1 MITTN
6 LAITIAVV
14 VLSLITFK
22 GSDYFIRKIGI
33 RKNIIPKRIYYVSKV
48 MHFILV
54 IFAFMILAI
63 VWNVQLGGIMVFASS
78 IFAVIGVALFAQ
90 WSILS
95 NLTSSII
102 IFFTFPARVGDK
114 IKVIDG
120 DNSLSG
126 EIIEISLFQIEIL
139 DDDGNTILYPNNLFI
154 QKPVMKIKKEN
165 LNKELNKNDATTTNE
180 TI

>member
-1 MITTN
+1 MTTN
-6 LAITIAVV
+6 LILTAAIVI
-14 VLSLITFK
+14 LSLVIFK
-22 GSDYFIRKIGI
+22 GSNYFIKKIGI

-48 MHFILV
+48 MHFLWV
-54 IFAFMILAI
+54 IFALMALAI

-114 IKVIDG
+114 IKIIDG
-120 DNSLSG
+120 DNSLVG
-126 EIIEISLFQIEIL
+126 EIVEISLFQIEIL

-154 QKPVMKIKKEN
+154 QKPIMKIKKETKVVEN
-165 LNKELNKNDATTTNE
+165 STPS
-180 TI
+180 I

>member
-6 LAITIAVV
+6 L
-14 VLSLITFK
+14 VLTLIIIIISLIIFK
-22 GSDYFIRKIGI
+22 SSDYFIKKIGK
-33 RKNIIPKRIYYVSKV
+33 RKKIIAKRVYYVSKV
-48 MHFILV
+48 MHFLWV
-54 IFAFMILAI
+54 IFAFMALAI

-126 EIIEISLFQIEIL
+126 EIVEISLFQIEIL
-139 DDDGNTILYPNNLFI
+139 DDEGNTILYPNNLFI
-154 QKPVMKIKKEN
+154 QKPIMKIKKET
-165 LNKELNKNDATTTNE
+165 KPTVK

>member
-1 MITTN
+1 MMTTN
-6 LAITIAVV
+6 FMFTVGLFVLTIVISK
-14 VLSLITFK
+14 L
-22 GSDYFIRKIGI
+22 SDYFIKKIGE
-33 RKNIIPKRIYYVSKV
+33 RKKIIPKRVYYVTKFS
-48 MHFILV
+48 HFIIIFMSILFLAV
-54 IFAFMILAI
+54 I
-63 VWNVQLGGIMVFASS
+63 WNMQLGGVMVFASS

-120 DNSLSG
+120 DNSIIG

-139 DDDGNTILYPNNLFI
+139 DEDDNIILYPNNLFL
-154 QKPVMKIKKEN
+154 QKPIMKIYNKTKKEDII
-165 LNKELNKNDATTTNE
+165 EATD
-180 TI
+180 

>member
-6 LAITIAVV
+6 LILT
-14 VLSLITFK
+14 LSLFVIVLIISK
-22 GSDYFIRKIGI
+22 GSDYFIQKIGT
-33 RKNIIPKRIYYVSKV
+33 RKNIIPKRIYYVSKLL
-48 MHFILV
+48 HFII
-54 IFAFMILAI
+54 IFFALMALAI
-63 VWNVQLGGIMVFASS
+63 IWNMQLGGIMVFASS

-139 DDDGNTILYPNNLFI
+139 DADGNTILYPNNLFI
-154 QKPVMKIKKEN
+154 QKPIMKIKKEKS
-165 LNKELNKNDATTTNE
+165 LEK
-180 TI
+180 I

>member
-6 LAITIAVV
+6 LILT
-14 VLSLITFK
+14 LSLFVIVLIISK
-22 GSDYFIRKIGI
+22 GSDYFIQKIGT
-33 RKNIIPKRIYYVSKV
+33 RKNIIPKRIYYVSKLL
-48 MHFILV
+48 HFII
-54 IFAFMILAI
+54 IFFALMALAI
-63 VWNVQLGGIMVFASS
+63 IWNMQLGGIMVFASS

-139 DDDGNTILYPNNLFI
+139 DADGNTILYPNNLFI
-154 QKPVMKIKKEN
+154 QKPIMKIKKEKS
-165 LNKELNKNDATTTNE
+165 LDK
-180 TI
+180 I

>member
-6 LAITIAVV
+6 LILTAVLLAITFA
-14 VLSLITFK
+14 SFK
-22 GSDYFIRKIGI
+22 GSDYFIEKIGK
-33 RKNIIPKRIYYVSKV
+33 RKEIIPKRIYYVSKLL
-48 MHFILV
+48 HFIL
-54 IFAFMILAI
+54 IFFSLMGMAI
-63 VWNVQLGGIMVFASS
+63 IWNMQFGGIMVFASS

-120 DNSLSG
+120 DNSITG

-139 DDDGNTILYPNNLFI
+139 DEEGNTVLYPNNLFI
-154 QKPVMKIKKEN
+154 QKPIMKIKKGQA
-165 LNKELNKNDATTTNE
+165 KEE
-180 TI
+180 VQPSI

>member
-6 LAITIAVV
+6 F
-14 VLSLITFK
+14 VLTLSIIVMSLLLIK
-22 GSDYFIRKIGI
+22 VSDYFIHKFGT
-33 RKNIIPKRIYYVSKV
+33 KKQVIPKRIYYVSKFS
-48 MHFILV
+48 HFIV
-54 IFAFMILAI
+54 IFLTFMTLAI

-95 NLTSSII
+95 NLTSSVI

-120 DNSLSG
+120 ENSILG
-126 EIIEISLFQIEIL
+126 EITEISLFQIEIL

-154 QKPVMKIKKEN
+154 QKPIMKIKAPK
-165 LNKELNKNDATTTNE
+165 KAKKY
-180 TI
+180 I

>member
-6 LAITIAVV
+6 LILTFSVIVISF
-14 VLSLITFK
+14 VLIRM
-22 GSDYFIRKIGI
+22 SDYFINKFG
-33 RKNIIPKRIYYVSKV
+33 KTKQVIPKRIYYVSKFI
-48 MHFILV
+48 HFIT
-54 IFAFMILAI
+54 IFFAFMALAI

-120 DNSLSG
+120 ENSITG
-126 EIIEISLFQIEIL
+126 EIVEISLFQIEIQ
-139 DDDGNTILYPNNLFI
+139 DEDENTILYPNNLFI
-154 QKPVMKIKKEN
+154 QKPIMKIKKHPNEN
-165 LNKELNKNDATTTNE
+165 KDA
-180 TI
+180 

>member
-6 LAITIAVV
+6 LTLTLAIIILLFLT
-14 VLSLITFK
+14 LKTSN
-22 GSDYFIRKIGI
+22 YFIHKIG
-33 RKNIIPKRIYYVSKV
+33 KSKQIIPKRIYYVTK
-48 MHFILV
+48 FISFIV
-54 IFAFMILAI
+54 IFFAFMALAI

-114 IKVIDG
+114 IKIIDG
-120 DNSLSG
+120 ENSLTG
-126 EIIEISLFQIEIL
+126 EIVEISLFQIEIL
-139 DDDGNTILYPNNLFI
+139 DEDGNTILYPNNLFI
-154 QKPVMKIKKEN
+154 QKPIMKMKNVKKE
-165 LNKELNKNDATTTNE
+165 K
-180 TI
+180 